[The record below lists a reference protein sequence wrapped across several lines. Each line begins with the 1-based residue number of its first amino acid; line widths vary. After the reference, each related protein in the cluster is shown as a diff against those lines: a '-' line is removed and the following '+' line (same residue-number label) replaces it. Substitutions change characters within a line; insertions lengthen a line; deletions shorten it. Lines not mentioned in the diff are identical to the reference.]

1 MCGGNFQAPVK
12 GFSPIFSRELFN
24 LIWLAGRDKAG
35 ENTSMNITFFMG
47 ELMVLKLA
55 KMQADLLSF
64 K

>member
-24 LIWLAGRDKAG
+24 LIWLAGRDKG
-35 ENTSMNITFFMG
+35 RGKYIH
-47 ELMVLKLA
+47 ELMVLKLV